1 MPRGSN
7 AHAELGP
14 DLDPDLDLD
23 LDLELEISNSR
34 SSELSRPAS
43 LGSGSS
49 PGLVR
54 GSSGSSPGLFRG
66 SSGSPGPLSEAELRR
81 LELGQAS

>member
-54 GSSGSSPGLFRG
+54 GSSGS
-66 SSGSPGPLSEAELRR
+66 PGPLSEAELRR